1 MILKKSWSTSKGSNW
16 QLELAYDGRLPDS
29 LFVYYCT
36 RGRGS
41 GSKMTAQPKLLNL
54 KMVRT
59 CLSMMEWNSIKKVA
73 VWHSPSLPLCVGCTP
88 ILLQSSFF
96 CILWRQYIHMH
107 LLCLLRIVI
116 LGVILFIFFNPLSSF
131 FVSILIWSSS
141 REDTILLFTTYLL
154 LLLPF
159 NPLIHHYLILLFPK
173 EKDPAN
179 YQRHVAC

>member
-107 LLCLLRIVI
+107 LLCLLCSVI
-116 LGVILFIFFNPLSSF
+116 IGVIFSFFSLLSFF
-131 FVSILIWSSS
+131 FVSID
-141 REDTILLFTTYLL
+141 R
-154 LLLPF
+154 
-159 NPLIHHYLILLFPK
+159 LLFPWRYHRAEWLIGTPLK
-173 EKDPAN
+173 KWQHGTLPRFLSLLALGN
-179 YQRHVAC
+179 T